1 MILDSRK
8 RLRYRL
14 RMKARRRSRRR
25 RNPVGPLKGKPLLSG
40 ILTWLAIG
48 AVGNAI
54 LVSVASSEK
63 DPVKANANVRLIGT
77 GLFIG
82 QVAGSIA
89 AYRAAKSP

>member
-1 MILDSRK
+1 
-8 RLRYRL
+8 
-14 RMKARRRSRRR
+14 MKTRRSRRRARRAR

-40 ILTWLAIG
+40 VLTWLAIG

-82 QVAGSIA
+82 QIAGSIA